1 VIDPDVVTQLVS
13 RRRTRDPIQELTER
27 ERQVLA
33 LMAEGRS
40 NQAICQRL
48 FLSPKTV
55 EAHVHSIF
63 TRLDLPATPDD
74 HRRVLAV
81 LAFLRA

>member
-1 VIDPDVVTQLVS
+1 
-13 RRRTRDPIQELTER
+13 
-27 ERQVLA
+27 
-33 LMAEGRS
+33 MAEGRS
-40 NQAICQRL
+40 NQAIGERL

-63 TRLDLPATPDD
+63 TRLDLHPTPDD